1 LLIIIASALV
11 VQLVSIYVFYYAHL
25 DVVSKHMARSVIE
38 EMVFVKK
45 SINKPGYQ
53 NLLLDLSENTGI
65 TFSFEEKRRLKK
77 KKIGDSK
84 WRQNKLSEYLD
95 PLLDPYNRFKSELD
109 NHSLKPYEIFENPE
123 NDDYIIVKVQTKQG
137 LLSFDIP
144 IKRITSSSAYAFT
157 FWMILSAMLTSWI
170 SVIFFRNQVRFIRE
184 LSDAAEKFGRGQD
197 IANPKPAGSEEIR
210 SLTISFIKM
219 KERVMRQITQRTDML
234 SGVSHD
240 LRTPLTRMKLQLE
253 MMQDSEEIQ
262 DLKNDISDMEKLV
275 DEYLDFAR
283 SDDKEKSSSV
293 VIKKFLQEKV
303 VNYYAKMQRQ
313 ISGEFDL
320 ADDFE
325 MPIKKLAFKRAL
337 NNLVDNAF
345 NYGNQVKISA
355 SLSHD
360 NLIITIDD
368 DGPGIPK
375 DERNNV
381 FKPFYRIDNSRNLDK
396 KTLSGGS
403 GLGLAIATDAITSHG
418 GRIKLSDSPL
428 GGLRV
433 IIFIPL

>member
-1 LLIIIASALV
+1 
-11 VQLVSIYVFYYAHL
+11 
-25 DVVSKHMARSVIE
+25 
-38 EMVFVKK
+38 
-45 SINKPGYQ
+45 
-53 NLLLDLSENTGI
+53 
-65 TFSFEEKRRLKK
+65 
-77 KKIGDSK
+77 
-84 WRQNKLSEYLD
+84 
-95 PLLDPYNRFKSELD
+95 
-109 NHSLKPYEIFENPE
+109 
-123 NDDYIIVKVQTKQG
+123 
-137 LLSFDIP
+137 
-144 IKRITSSSAYAFT
+144 
-157 FWMILSAMLTSWI
+157 
-170 SVIFFRNQVRFIRE
+170 
-184 LSDAAEKFGRGQD
+184 
-197 IANPKPAGSEEIR
+197 
-210 SLTISFIKM
+210 
-219 KERVMRQITQRTDML
+219 
-234 SGVSHD
+234 
-240 LRTPLTRMKLQLE
+240 
-253 MMQDSEEIQ
+253 
-262 DLKNDISDMEKLV
+262 
-275 DEYLDFAR
+275 
-283 SDDKEKSSSV
+283 
-293 VIKKFLQEKV
+293 
-303 VNYYAKMQRQ
+303 MQRQ